1 MSLLAVV
8 VGLVLLAVGGELV
21 VRGASRLAVSVG
33 IRPVVV
39 GLTVVAF
46 GTSLVPR
53 ISPGPWASASWS
65 SD

>member
-39 GLTVVAF
+39 GLTVVAC
-46 GTSLVPR
+46 R
-53 ISPGPWASASWS
+53 RASV
-65 SD
+65 